1 MLASSRRGRLSL
13 SAPMLLALAVP
24 AASECRLEPGPRR
37 TVTQALDGET
47 LRLDDGSEVR
57 LAGALAPRG
66 IDAGVSDADWPAAV
80 AARTALQALAG
91 GQTVALGYTSS
102 ARRDRQNRHLA
113 QVFVIAEAGET
124 WVQGHMLSTGHARAS
139 QQRDARGC
147 AEELLAHEQ
156 LARRDGRGIWSI
168 AAYQTRFAARTRDL
182 QGMSA
187 RFAVLKGRV
196 AWVAE
201 GREAIAFG
209 FSPSRGGRWQSRR
222 GTIVVI
228 DGRDRDLLGT
238 IGGDANKLAGTDV
251 EVRGWLEQRLSSPY
265 GTFVIDLSS
274 AGLITMASPAK
285 AQPPTEP
292 NSTP

>member
-37 TVTQALDGET
+37 TVTQVLDGET

-80 AARTALQALAG
+80 AARTALQTLAG
-91 GQTVALGYTSS
+91 GQTVALGYTTST
-102 ARRDRQNRHLA
+102 RHDRQNRHLA
-113 QVFVIAEAGET
+113 QAFVISETGET

-147 AEELLAHEQ
+147 AQELLAHEQ
-156 LARRDGRGIWSI
+156 VARQEGRGVWSI
-168 AAYQTRFAARTRDL
+168 AAYQTRLATRTRDL
-182 QGMSA
+182 NGMST

-201 GREAIAFG
+201 GREQIALG

-222 GTIVVI
+222 GTIILI

-238 IGGDANKLAGTDV
+238 LGGDAKRLEGTDV
-251 EVRGWLEQRLSSPY
+251 EVRGWLEQRISSPP

-274 AGLITMASPAK
+274 AGLITGASPPAG
-285 AQPPTEP
+285 QPAAEP
-292 NSTP
+292 SSKP

>member
-1 MLASSRRGRLSL
+1 MLANLRRSRLTL
-13 SAPMLLALAVP
+13 SAPMLLTLVLP

-37 TVTQALDGET
+37 TVTQVLDGET

-66 IDAGVSDADWPAAV
+66 FDAGVSDADWPAAL
-80 AARTALQALAG
+80 AARAALQTLAG
-91 GQTVALGYTSS
+91 GQTVALGYTGS

-113 QVFVIAEAGET
+113 QVFVISETGET

-147 AEELLAHEQ
+147 AQELLAHEQ
-156 LARRDGRGIWSI
+156 LARQDGRGIWSI
-168 AAYQTRFAARTRDL
+168 AAYQTRLAVRTRDL

-201 GREAIAFG
+201 GREQIALG
-209 FSPSRGGRWQSRR
+209 FSPSRGGRWQYRR
-222 GTIVVI
+222 GTVVVI

-238 IGGDANKLAGTDV
+238 LGGDAKWLEGNDV
-251 EVRGWLEQRLSSPY
+251 EVRGWLEQRMSSPS

-274 AGLITMASPAK
+274 AGLITVASPPAG
-285 AQPPTEP
+285 QPAAEP
-292 NSTP
+292 NSKP

>member
-1 MLASSRRGRLSL
+1 MLANCKRSRFSL
-13 SAPMLLALAVP
+13 SIPVLLTLISP
-24 AASECRLEPGPRR
+24 AASECRLEAGPRR
-37 TVTQALDGET
+37 TVTQVLDGET

-66 IDAGVSDADWPAAV
+66 FDAGVPDADWPAAV
-80 AARTALQALAG
+80 AARTALQTLAS
-91 GQTVALGYTSS
+91 GQTVALGYTGS

-113 QVFVIAEAGET
+113 QVFVITETAET

-139 QQRDARGC
+139 QQRDVRGC
-147 AEELLAHEQ
+147 AQELLAHEQ
-156 LARRDGRGIWSI
+156 LARLDGRGIWSV
-168 AAYQTRFAARTRDL
+168 AAYQTRVAARTGDL

-238 IGGDANKLAGTDV
+238 LGGDAKTLEGSDV
-251 EVRGWLEQRLSSPY
+251 EVRGWLEQRMSSPY
-265 GTFVIDLSS
+265 GTFFIDLSS
-274 AGLITMASPAK
+274 AGLITVAAPTVSQPA
-285 AQPPTEP
+285 AEP
-292 NSTP
+292 NTKP